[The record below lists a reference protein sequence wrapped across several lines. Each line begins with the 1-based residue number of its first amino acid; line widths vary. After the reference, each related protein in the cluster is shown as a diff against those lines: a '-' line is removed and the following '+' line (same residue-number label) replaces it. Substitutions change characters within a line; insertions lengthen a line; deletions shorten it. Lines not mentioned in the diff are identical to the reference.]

1 MTHGEWFGLFLLMWM
16 CMASAREMGFG
27 TFLGRIILVCAII
40 YNLVLWIIDTA
51 HPAINLG

>member
-16 CMASAREMGFG
+16 CMASSREMGFG

-51 HPAINLG
+51 HSAINLG